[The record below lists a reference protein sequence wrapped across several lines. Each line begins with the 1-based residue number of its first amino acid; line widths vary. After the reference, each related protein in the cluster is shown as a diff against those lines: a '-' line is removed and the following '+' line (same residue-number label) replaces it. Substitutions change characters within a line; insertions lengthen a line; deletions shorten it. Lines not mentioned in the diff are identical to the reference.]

1 MRFALL
7 LFATAGVLASPEPSP
22 SPSNDP
28 QGGAALLMPK
38 RMMASISSKVPLHFS
53 ENEIENAFI
62 MGQDQ
67 ARLNSRL
74 EDELVQQGWITNM
87 SQVSAT
93 SRHQAVTT
101 TLPLGNLYDHEQAIF
116 EEASK
121 VLLRK

>member
-7 LFATAGVLASPEPSP
+7 LFATAGVLASP
-22 SPSNDP
+22 DP
-28 QGGAALLMPK
+28 VTVDASHGASLLMPK
-38 RMMASISSKVPLHFS
+38 RMMAAISAKVPLHFS
-53 ENEIENAFI
+53 ENEIENAFA

-67 ARLNSRL
+67 VKINARL
-74 EDELVQQGWITNM
+74 EDDLVSQGWITNM

-101 TLPLGNLYDHEQAIF
+101 TLPLGNIYDHEQAIF